1 MTMLNKEFGPAF
13 PAASLNDHQSLSR
26 SRINLPLPLSSSS
39 LVFLTQCCHINV
51 GVSQALVEVV
61 YNSVVGQ

>member
-26 SRINLPLPLSSSS
+26 SRINLPLPLSSSF

-51 GVSQALVEVV
+51 DLSQPLVEIV
-61 YNSVVGQ
+61 YNGVFGQ